1 MLSTALLLSFLSPG
15 SFPNYDNP
23 ITANPPLAVPS
34 SAAAC
39 EVVLFRNASLS
50 GYGQV
55 EQRPY
60 AGPPACGGGADWG
73 APYAKVVLEFR
84 GAVRGVQFD
93 RYGALWLGGVE
104 LLRTTTPEPS
114 PAGIEW
120 VVSKDVTRF
129 AQLFRTATPASA
141 NASLSIPNVVDS
153 TYTGVL
159 YVDAKLTFYAGAG
172 SSAAPA
178 ATAAA
183 AARSSLLL
191 ATAEPTVLPLWNPPA
206 AAGGPWSVTGLA
218 GNASHAFALGP
229 LPHRDVVGLSLEV
242 GASGHGCEEFWYTN
256 VPAAFA
262 AAHPAAQLCAGGAYR
277 QLRVRVDGLLAGAAF
292 PYPVVYTGGI
302 NPLLWR
308 PLTGLLSFDVAAY
321 RFDLTPWL
329 GLLLDGAAHT
339 LELDVVSDS
348 SGAGSG
354 GVWYLDPVLLLR
366 RDPVGGARLGRMLE
380 HAGGI
385 APVVRTTT
393 HNESG
398 SGAVSFRTQGDAE
411 LRVTGQVVPA
421 AEAEGGLASTL
432 TVTTST
438 KTTLTSIN
446 ANELKGEGFSAA
458 VTSGTLKAQTQT
470 TTETAGQPPITRTS
484 GLEYPYAVTMR
495 TLQNNGS
502 FQIEAQVQFA
512 RQRHEQWEGLVA
524 GSSHGAGAA
533 EVAWSNGINAS
544 AVYNRS
550 TDAARTMNVQQ
561 SDSAESFTITV
572 TAAAA
577 AAAAVA
583 EAAGAARAAAGSP
596 PPCYDRALTASNGS
610 VTSDSGAAA
619 FTCAFPANATWCGAN
634 LCPDTTAAVLGSD
647 GGATVLLLVPAEKQ
661 AAAEPRAHA
670 SAGGDAAAALP
681 YRLPRT
687 MGASLD

>member
-1 MLSTALLLSFLSPG
+1 MAMCTAALVLLTTG
-15 SFPNYDNP
+15 SFPDYDNP

-60 AGPPACGGGADWG
+60 AGPPACAAGGADWG

-114 PAGIEW
+114 PAGVEW
-120 VVSKDVTRF
+120 VVAKDVTRF

-159 YVDAKLTFYAGAG
+159 YVDAKLTFYAGD
-172 SSAAPA
+172 SAAPA
-178 ATAAA
+178 APTTAA
-183 AARSSLLL
+183 RPLL
-191 ATAEPTVLPLWNPPA
+191 AAAEPTVLPLWNPPA
-206 AAGGPWSVTGLA
+206 AAGGPWSLTGVS
-218 GNASHAFALGP
+218 GNASHSFALGP

-308 PLTGLLSFDVAAY
+308 PLTGLLAFDVAAY

-339 LELDVVSDS
+339 LELDVVSGDS
-348 SGAGSG
+348 SSSGGGAGSG
-354 GVWYLDPVLLLR
+354 GVWYIDPVLLLR

-393 HNESG
+393 RNESG
-398 SGAVSFRTQGDAE
+398 SGGGAGGVAFRTAGDAE

-421 AEAEGGLASTL
+421 AEADGGLASTP

-438 KTTLTSIN
+438 KTTLTAIN

-470 TTETAGQPPITRTS
+470 TTETAGQPAITRTS
-484 GLEYPYAVTMR
+484 GLTYPYAVTMR

-512 RQRHEQWEGLVA
+512 RQRREQWKGLM
-524 GSSHGAGAA
+524 GGAA

-577 AAAAVA
+577 AAAG
-583 EAAGAARAAAGSP
+583 AAGAAGAAPGSPPP

-610 VTSDSGAAA
+610 VTSDSGATA

-647 GGATVLLLVPAEKQ
+647 SGAAVLLLVPAEKQ

-670 SAGGDAAAALP
+670 SAGGGAALP

-687 MGASLD
+687 VGASLD